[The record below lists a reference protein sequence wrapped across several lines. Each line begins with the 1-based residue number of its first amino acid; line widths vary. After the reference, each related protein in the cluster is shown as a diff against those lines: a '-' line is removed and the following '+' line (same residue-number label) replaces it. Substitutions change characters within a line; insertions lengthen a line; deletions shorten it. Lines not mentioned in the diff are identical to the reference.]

1 MVMVEVMVVRLCPA
15 RVGMPCRGA
24 DILQLDQYR
33 DAQLGEW
40 AHLGYD
46 RWSGI
51 PDLSQ

>member
-33 DAQLGEW
+33 DAQLLRTRISTK
-40 AHLGYD
+40 AA
-46 RWSGI
+46 SAGI
-51 PDLSQ
+51 FRG